1 MAVFYLLLIEFGF
14 YLGCDAI
21 LDENFEVGVK
31 ILRANQS
38 ISEKYVALRT
48 KKRERENLVKGK
60 GFS

>member
-31 ILRANQS
+31 ILRAI

-60 GFS
+60 DFS